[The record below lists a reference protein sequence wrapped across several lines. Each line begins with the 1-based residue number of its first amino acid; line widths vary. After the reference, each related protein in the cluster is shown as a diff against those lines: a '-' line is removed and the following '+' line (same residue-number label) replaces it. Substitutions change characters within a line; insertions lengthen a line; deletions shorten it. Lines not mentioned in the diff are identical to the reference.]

1 MISNEDQKKSMS
13 PLQDQESSPATS
25 NVTTAASS
33 ISFRRN
39 YWSRLLR
46 NNKLVIATEVILV
59 ASFIYSLPL
68 LRFVNAFAVFLFI
81 SALLWLRNSHWSDIG
96 LALPIRKRRALLLGV
111 SFGLSFVCLQS
122 FVLVPLLMLLFHQ
135 RSDVS
140 TFTSI
145 HGNVLF
151 LSGYLLNTWTV
162 AAFAEEM
169 MFRGYLLNRIADLF
183 NRNASGW
190 ATAIIAQATLFG
202 AVHAYEGLVGMLVAG
217 TYAVLAGLL
226 YLRTNRNLWADIIGH
241 GVTNTIFFLVMF
253 AP

>member
-1 MISNEDQKKSMS
+1 MISNEDQKKSTS
-13 PLQDQESSPATS
+13 PLQDQESSPPTS
-25 NVTTAASS
+25 NVTTVAPPIFSQKD
-33 ISFRRN
+33 

-46 NNKLVIATEVILV
+46 DNKLVIAIEVILV
-59 ASFIYSLPL
+59 ASFLYSLPL

-81 SALLWLRNSHWSDIG
+81 SALLWLRNSHWSAIG
-96 LALPIRKRRALLLGV
+96 LALPVKKRRTLLLGV
-111 SFGLSFVCLQS
+111 SFGLFFVCLQS
-122 FVLVPLLMLLFHQ
+122 FVLVPLFMLVFHQ
-135 RSDVS
+135 RSNVS

-145 HGNVLF
+145 RGNVLF

-183 NRNASGW
+183 NRNPSGW
-190 ATAIIAQATLFG
+190 AIAIIAQAALFG

-226 YLRTNRNLWADIIGH
+226 YLRTNRNLWADSIGH